1 VYGNRTGCIL
11 VKDQQ
16 SVSYQK
22 PYPISLFIVSTQTTF
37 TEFMRWLLSRSA
49 RANRGSA
56 CNIDDKVASTNHS
69 ILNGHD
75 KESRVGTEQPAP
87 FQCEHQASPV
97 DISPEKI
104 TELGYLYVSSR
115 VFLTAVEIE
124 LFTKLASAPGGSMT
138 NSEIREV
145 FEFHPR
151 ATPDFTDC
159 LVSLNV
165 LQHAGDNPA
174 TARYSNTPESAL
186 FLDKK
191 RDSYIGKTLET
202 ASRQWYWDWADHPSL
217 LKNKSRKTDK
227 LKEVIKGCNQDA
239 RVKLFYSGRVGSTG
253 LSLQERNLSPNDIF
267 ELGFGFWNSR
277 ILLTAVEWRLF
288 TMIEAAPKH
297 RMSLG
302 KIERALDLRKST
314 AEEFLDALVQL
325 EMLDT
330 MMKRT
335 ADGEMKKYYK
345 NTAAGRRYLDR
356 SKPQYV
362 GGAFEMYSARV
373 YRFFADL
380 LCALQTGQ
388 SEPKYCPEG
397 TNIFTLM
404 QSNPEMLEEFMS
416 AMIGMSQGAFEAF
429 SQGRKALDFSAYKTL
444 CDIGGA
450 SGQLACYVTQAHPH
464 LRAITTDLPAVI
476 PIAERWIE
484 RHGCTDRV
492 TPVVNDFFVDD
503 FPKAKVITMAMI
515 LHDWNLL
522 RKKLLIRKA
531 YEALPEGGVFVSIE
545 AIIDNE
551 RRMNRNG
558 LCMSLHMLIEFGADG
573 GFDFTGNDFDL
584 WCKEASFRRTEV
596 VHLLGPT
603 SAAIAYK

>member
-1 VYGNRTGCIL
+1 MRWRLRSAGSARGSSRHIEDKGTSTNR
-11 VKDQQ
+11 
-16 SVSYQK
+16 SVNGSDFSDGDSIQCR
-22 PYPISLFIVSTQTTF
+22 IVSGKKSQQ
-37 TEFMRWLLSRSA
+37 LNPSQ
-49 RANRGSA
+49 RA
-56 CNIDDKVASTNHS
+56 I
-69 ILNGHD
+69 
-75 KESRVGTEQPAP
+75 
-87 FQCEHQASPV
+87 QAQQEDV
-97 DISPEKI
+97 SPEKI

-124 LFTKLASAPGGSMT
+124 LFTKLASAPGASMT

-151 ATPDFTDC
+151 STPDFTDC
-159 LVSLNV
+159 LVSLNM
-165 LQHAGDNPA
+165 LQRVGDDPA
-174 TARYSNTPESAL
+174 TARYFNTPESAL
-186 FLDKK
+186 FLDKQ

-202 ASRQWYWDWADHPSL
+202 ASKNWYRDWADHPTL

-227 LKEVIKGCNQDA
+227 LQEVIKGCNQDA

-253 LSLQERNLSPNDIF
+253 LSPDERNLSPKDIF

-297 RMSLG
+297 RMSLS
-302 KIERALDLRKST
+302 KIEKALDLRKST

-325 EMLDT
+325 EMLEST
-330 MMKRT
+330 MKRT
-335 ADGEMKKYYK
+335 PDGEPKKYYK

-356 SKPQYV
+356 NKPQYV

-380 LCALQTGQ
+380 LYALQTGECQ

-404 QSNPEMLEEFMS
+404 QKNPEMLEEFMS

-429 SQGRKALDFSAYKTL
+429 SQGRKAVDFSRYNTL

-464 LRAITTDLPAVI
+464 IKAVTTDLPAVI

-492 TPVVNDFFVDD
+492 TPIANDFFVDD
-503 FPKAKVITMAMI
+503 FPKADIITMAMI
-515 LHDWNLL
+515 LHDWNLS
-522 RKKLLIRKA
+522 RKKQLIRKA
-531 YEALPEGGVFVSIE
+531 YEALPEGGVLVSIE
-545 AIIDNE
+545 TVIDNE
-551 RRMNRNG
+551 RRKNKNG

-573 GFDFTGNDFDL
+573 GFDFTGNDFDA
-584 WCKEASFRRTEV
+584 WCKEAGFRRTEV
-596 VHLLGPT
+596 VHLMGPT